1 MLKLDEYLLIKF
13 LGKGTFGEV
22 YLTKKE
28 NSNNYF
34 ATKRIEK
41 QLVESEKYRKY
52 FNNEISI
59 LKQLKHENI
68 INLYDLKYTD
78 NHCYIIMEYCNG
90 GSLLQCLKRFKEL
103 YHRPFTEEI
112 VQYLMYQIV
121 SAVKYIHSQRI
132 IHRDLKLDNIL
143 VNFKTPNDYETI
155 NLLNAQIKIIDFG
168 ISTTKDNMNGTAVG
182 SPLTMDPLILKKRN
196 SDLPEKNN
204 IYYDEKADIW
214 SLGSLCYQMLLGNNP
229 FNAYNMQE
237 LMKKIEEGT
246 YKVPTYLSKE
256 VVSFLNGMLQY
267 TPYKRLTAEN
277 LFHHPFLN
285 KNVKEF
291 THINTN
297 LVKKNINGN
306 QLNININKNQSIW
319 AIFNENERKVLDN
332 VPYNFFNQN
341 QHITKSVYIP
351 NENNPQG
358 ISPEPYDENKKFID
372 ENFSKVDSV
381 PIIDSTVNSTIN
393 LSNQDNFINN
403 VNNNFNINVNNQ
415 MQSKPK
421 SQIVTFQNGLL
432 FNELNNQN
440 NNNNNA
446 EMEKI
451 KQIMKNNKNDY
462 KIVTNNN
469 INIINEKNNI
479 NNNMNN
485 NMNNN
490 INNNKMQ
497 YNQNNMNNP
506 QMQPNY
512 RQPQNN
518 NMNPQNIPKQIVKQP
533 LNPNPVINQQ
543 LKNPNFNPY
552 NPQKIPANQLNKVY
566 PTRPGLN
573 NTPIQN
579 QIQNQNKIIPTN
591 KYMINNQQ
599 KYNTPSKGTINN
611 PQGGI
616 ATPPVKNRGG
626 MVKPMM
632 GRPYHENKTDNKVI
646 PPQQNYT
653 GVNQNLMNK
662 YTPQKQ
668 IMPQNGKYL
677 QSPGQFMANK

>member
-1 MLKLDEYLLIKF
+1 MLKLDEYSLIKF

-28 NSNNYF
+28 NSNNLF
-34 ATKRIEK
+34 ATKRLDK
-41 QLVESEKYRKY
+41 QLVDSQKYQKY

-59 LKQLKHENI
+59 LNQLKHENI
-68 INLYDLKYTD
+68 IKLYDIRHTE
-78 NHCYIIMEYCNG
+78 NHYYMIMEYCNG
-90 GSLLQCLKRFKEL
+90 GSLLQCLKRYKEL

-121 SAVKYIHSQRI
+121 SAVKYIHSKRI

-143 VNFKTPNDYETI
+143 VNFKTPNDYKTI
-155 NLLNAQIKIIDFG
+155 NLLSAQIKIIDFG
-168 ISTTKDNMNGTAVG
+168 FSTMKEDMNGTAVG
-182 SPLTMDPLILKKRN
+182 SPLTMDPLLLKKYN
-196 SDLPEKNN
+196 SNRPETKD

-291 THINTN
+291 TPINTN
-297 LVKKNINGN
+297 LVKKNIYGD

-319 AIFNENERKVLDN
+319 AIFNENERKVLDDIPFN
-332 VPYNFFNQN
+332 LFNQN
-341 QHITKSVYIP
+341 QYITKSVYVP
-351 NENNPQG
+351 NENNSQG

-393 LSNQDNFINN
+393 SNCQENFINN
-403 VNNNFNINVNNQ
+403 VNNNLNIDINNQ
-415 MQSKPK
+415 MQPKPK

-432 FNELNNQN
+432 FNEQNNQN
-440 NNNNNA
+440 NNNA
-446 EMEKI
+446 EFEKI
-451 KQIMKNNKNDY
+451 KQIMNNNNKNEL
-462 KIVTNNN
+462 KIVTNDN
-469 INIINEKNNI
+469 INIINERNNI
-479 NNNMNN
+479 NNYLNN
-485 NMNNN
+485 NINNN

-497 YNQNNMNNP
+497 YNYNNQNNINNP
-506 QMQPNY
+506 LQMQPKY
-512 RQPQNN
+512 IPQQNN
-518 NMNPQNIPKQIVKQP
+518 YMNPQNIPKQIIKQP
-533 LNPNPVINQQ
+533 INPNPVINQQ
-543 LKNPNFNPY
+543 IKNPNINPY
-552 NPQKIPANQLNKVY
+552 NPQKIPLNQLNKVY
-566 PTRPGLN
+566 QTKPGLN

-579 QIQNQNKIIPTN
+579 QNKIMPTN
-591 KYMINNQQ
+591 KYIINNQQ

-616 ATPPVKNRGG
+616 VTPPVKTRGG
-626 MVKPMM
+626 IVKPMM
-632 GRPYHENKTDNKVI
+632 RRPYHENKTDNKVI
-646 PPQQNYT
+646 PPQQNYK
-653 GVNQNLMNK
+653 GINQNLMKK

-668 IMPQNGKYL
+668 IIPQNGKYV